1 MTDTKNHASSGSTSL
16 QGRVFK
22 PATARELGEAV
33 ELALDYRGDVTLT
46 LTSGE
51 SIEGYLYN
59 READGVD
66 PWIEIFPVDDPS
78 PRRILYSAIATIAF
92 TGEDTADGKSWEA
105 WVSKKESERRAEAKR
120 VEEDARNRGLL

>member
-1 MTDTKNHASSGSTSL
+1 MTDTKNHTASASTSL
-16 QGRVFK
+16 QGRVVK
-22 PATARELGEAV
+22 PTTAQELREAV

-51 SIEGYLYN
+51 TIEGYLFN
-59 READGVD
+59 REGGGVD
-66 PWIEIFPVDDPS
+66 PWVEVFPVGDPLS
-78 PRRILYSAIATIAF
+78 RRIPYSAIETIAF

-120 VEEDARNRGLL
+120 IEEDARNRGLL

>member
-1 MTDTKNHASSGSTSL
+1 MTDTKNHVSNGSTSL
-16 QGRVFK
+16 QGRLFR
-22 PATARELGEAV
+22 PTTTRELGEAV

-51 SIEGYLYN
+51 VVEGYLFN
-59 READGVD
+59 REAGGVD
-66 PWIEIFPVDDPS
+66 PWVEIFPVDDPL
-78 PRRILYSAIATIAF
+78 PRRIPYKVIEVIAF

-120 VEEDARNRGLL
+120 VEDDARNRGLL